1 MRDAKENL
9 LKEKSYA
16 FALRIISLYKHLTA
30 ESKEYVLSKQVLR
43 SGTSVGTNITEA
55 NRAQSK
61 MDFVHKLS
69 IALKEADETEYWL
82 NLLRDSDYLTAAQAE
97 SLLTDCASIQR
108 LLTASIKTAK
118 SNVKSNA

>member
-1 MRDAKENL
+1 MHDARSEEPDSALCIVNCASESGKIWPMRDAKDNL

-43 SGTSVGTNITEA
+43 SGTSVGPNITEA

-61 MDFVHKLS
+61 MGFR
-69 IALKEADETEYWL
+69 T
-82 NLLRDSDYLTAAQAE
+82 
-97 SLLTDCASIQR
+97 
-108 LLTASIKTAK
+108 
-118 SNVKSNA
+118 

>member
-43 SGTSVGTNITEA
+43 SGTSVGANITEA
-55 NRAQSK
+55 TA
-61 MDFVHKLS
+61 LS
-69 IALKEADETEYWL
+69 PKWISYISFRSHLKKRT
-82 NLLRDSDYLTAAQAE
+82 N
-97 SLLTDCASIQR
+97 
-108 LLTASIKTAK
+108 
-118 SNVKSNA
+118 